1 MKIRSFRQ
9 LDAWNAAVEMACRA
23 YDVAGVLPAIERFEL
38 ASQIRRAAVSVPSN
52 VAEGHASGLRNRYR
66 HHVRIALG
74 SLAEIETQTEIARR
88 RGYIDHAGTRQLE
101 EQIAKT
107 GQLLHGVLRSLR
119 RQALAAITA
128 GAVSALVI
136 VALF

>member
-9 LDAWNAAVEMACRA
+9 LDAWNAAIELTSRA

-74 SLAEIETQTEIARR
+74 SLAEIETQMEVARR
-88 RGYIDHAGTRQLE
+88 RGYVDDAGTRKLE
-101 EQIAKT
+101 EQIART
-107 GQLLHGVLRSLR
+107 GQLLHGILRSLR
-119 RQALAAITA
+119 RQALAALTA

-136 VALF
+136 VTLF